1 MEDYKKGLNEQ
12 QLEAVNTI
20 YGPLLIIAGAGTGK
34 TKTIVCRTANLIEH
48 GILPQQIVMLTFT
61 NKAAKEM
68 KERVADMLG
77 VEKATGVTA
86 CTFHSFC
93 VLMLRRYGSRIGM
106 DPNFTILASG
116 DDEDIIKIVKDT
128 DNQRFRG
135 KGFPNAT
142 QITKYISAS
151 VNKSKTIVEIMK
163 GTKHESYADDVAD
176 IAVKAAEYKTANNMM
191 NYDDL
196 LVKMNQLLSEHS
208 DTTKYIA
215 HLYPFIMVDEYQ
227 DTNPLQESILKYLFE
242 YTKNIA
248 VVGDDMQSLYSFR
261 GAEIEN
267 ILQFAERFEG
277 CKKVFLTQNYRSNQ
291 EILDLSNQ
299 VVSNATEGFKK
310 DLSGTHSSG
319 RKPLIKDVYDQSE
332 EAEEAYDIIVDSLRR
347 GIPQN
352 EICVLFR
359 NAALSAHLELL
370 LNINGI
376 RYVKYGGIKFFDLS
390 YVKDVL
396 AYLRVIL
403 NPQDEIAWFR
413 ILQIHYGIGEK
424 IGKKIASGCKR
435 EGIKHLIS
443 KQYSRRKYADELNRL
458 NKHLEA
464 CEHLPLERL
473 VRKCI
478 NFYID
483 TVRQNIKTMDTDED
497 TRSIL
502 FGEAKQHFEDL
513 EKLIEI
519 AKDYKSASEFLDDLT
534 LDNSKKRMD
543 EDDDGCIVLSTIHSA
558 KGLEFDTVIILDC
571 IDGIFPSTEIWQSGT
586 KEDNEELRCFY
597 VAVTRAKEH
606 LYLFVPRNAYRYG
619 RQIYG
624 SLAHYLD
631 NGENLYD
638 TCN

>member
-1 MEDYKKGLNEQ
+1 M
-12 QLEAVNTI
+12 
-20 YGPLLIIAGAGTGK
+20 
-34 TKTIVCRTANLIEH
+34 
-48 GILPQQIVMLTFT
+48 
-61 NKAAKEM
+61 
-68 KERVADMLG
+68 
-77 VEKATGVTA
+77 
-86 CTFHSFC
+86 
-93 VLMLRRYGSRIGM
+93 
-106 DPNFTILASG
+106 
-116 DDEDIIKIVKDT
+116 
-128 DNQRFRG
+128 
-135 KGFPNAT
+135 
-142 QITKYISAS
+142 
-151 VNKSKTIVEIMK
+151 
-163 GTKHESYADDVAD
+163 
-176 IAVKAAEYKTANNMM
+176 
-191 NYDDL
+191 
-196 LVKMNQLLSEHS
+196 
-208 DTTKYIA
+208 
-215 HLYPFIMVDEYQ
+215 
-227 DTNPLQESILKYLFE
+227 
-242 YTKNIA
+242 
-248 VVGDDMQSLYSFR
+248 
-261 GAEIEN
+261 AEIFF
-267 ILQFAERFEG
+267 IFSI
-277 CKKVFLTQNYRSNQ
+277 VYLTGS
-291 EILDLSNQ
+291 S
-299 VVSNATEGFKK
+299 S
-310 DLSGTHSSG
+310 HSSG

-513 EKLIEI
+513 ESLSKLQRTIK
-519 AKDYKSASEFLDDLT
+519 AQASFL
-534 LDNSKKRMD
+534 M
-543 EDDDGCIVLSTIHSA
+543 I
-558 KGLEFDTVIILDC
+558 
-571 IDGIFPSTEIWQSGT
+571 
-586 KEDNEELRCFY
+586 
-597 VAVTRAKEH
+597 
-606 LYLFVPRNAYRYG
+606 
-619 RQIYG
+619 
-624 SLAHYLD
+624 
-631 NGENLYD
+631 
-638 TCN
+638 